1 MRGHLFISIDD
12 TDVVGGEGTGR
23 LARRIARTLYL
34 DVLGI
39 TRHQLFI
46 HPSIRYTKRNSC
58 NVIMV
63 RRNGPLDSDMFQAV
77 KHIIVDRFQE
87 GSDPGLAMAE
97 TVPESIVQFGLK
109 AQREVLTK
117 QDALRTAKEGNVRL
131 QEIGGSGD
139 GIIGALAGIGL
150 CSSGNDGRY
159 VMLKGLRELKGT
171 VSVARLGEMGID
183 TVLLDE
189 GGKLTEGSVAMADRI
204 RPSRIDGKPVL
215 FVIEKDGAYYPV
227 VL

>member
-1 MRGHLFISIDD
+1 MRGRLFISIDD

-23 LARRIARTLYL
+23 LARRIARTLDL

-58 NVIMV
+58 NIIMA
-63 RRNGPLDSDMFQAV
+63 RSAESLDFDMFEAV
-77 KHIIVDRFQE
+77 KEIIVDRFQE

-97 TVPESIVQFGLK
+97 TVPESIVEFGLK

-150 CSSGNDGRY
+150 CSSGSDGRY

-215 FVIEKDGAYYPV
+215 FVVEKDGAYYPV